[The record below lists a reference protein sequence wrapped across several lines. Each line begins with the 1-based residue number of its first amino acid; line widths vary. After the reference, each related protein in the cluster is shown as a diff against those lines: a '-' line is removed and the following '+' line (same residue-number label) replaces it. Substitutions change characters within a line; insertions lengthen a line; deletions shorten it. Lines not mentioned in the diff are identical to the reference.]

1 MSTHK
6 IDLELLQE
14 RYKKVTTE
22 AYIDSMKCSSK
33 TSELYSDEAISM
45 AKTQLLNILH
55 NVREILQVIDNVQ
68 DFEPWM
74 TGMLTSADGGI
85 SKLKSVVLFKE

>member
-14 RYKKVTTE
+14 RYKKITTE
-22 AYIDSMKCSSK
+22 AYIDTMKCSSN
-33 TSELYSDEAISM
+33 TNEPYNDEAVSM

-55 NVREILQVIDNVQ
+55 NVREILQVIDDVK

-85 SKLKSVVLFKE
+85 SKLKSVVLFRE